1 MGMNK
6 FWVALVIGALATF
19 RSYTGI
25 DLGLTE
31 AQITGFVT
39 VITAI
44 MVYLVPNLP
53 GVSLMSLIRRIVFK

>member
-6 FWVALVIGALATF
+6 MWVALVIGALASL
-19 RSYTGI
+19 RAYTGV

-39 VITAI
+39 VLTAI

-53 GVSLMSLIRRIVFK
+53 GVSLLGLVKRLIFK